1 LVTTTLA
8 KPNPLDKDQVLK
20 DIRDA
25 LGPKGRIFPSRH
37 ITRDSMPKRN
47 FDVNDVINVL
57 EKAAT
62 VKPVWNTNTDTWN
75 YAIRG
80 EDLDGNDLTIRIAPT
95 DDQTGI
101 VLVTGF

>member
-1 LVTTTLA
+1 MA
-8 KPNPLDKDQVLK
+8 KPKPLDNAKVLK
-20 DIRDA
+20 AIQNA
-25 LGPKGRIFPSRH
+25 LGFGGRIFPSRH
-37 ITRDSMPKRN
+37 ITRDSMPKRD
-47 FDVNDVINVL
+47 FDLNDVINVL

-75 YAIRG
+75 YDIRG